1 LEFVD
6 ESAANVI
13 ITFQFDDGSV
23 KEFYLEAQY

>member
-13 ITFQFDDGSV
+13 ITFQFDDGSA
-23 KEFYLEAQY
+23 KEFYLEAQD